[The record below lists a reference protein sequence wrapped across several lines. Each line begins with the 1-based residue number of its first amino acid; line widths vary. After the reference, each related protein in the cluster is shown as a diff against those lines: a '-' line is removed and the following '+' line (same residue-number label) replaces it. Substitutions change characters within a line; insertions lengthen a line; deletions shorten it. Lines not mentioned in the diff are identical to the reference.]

1 MFSRT
6 PIDSQ
11 RIRKITGSF
20 SWLDHRLLTGGFLA
34 AMQAEEMLLYFFLV
48 LVGDRQGLSFYG
60 YEKICA
66 LLHLDVDRLI
76 EARQGLIGKSLIAYD
91 QGLYQVLQLPA
102 TPVHQQGEALDV
114 RRLRCQELLSFADI
128 LQKIPT
134 LKGQKA

>member
-11 RIRKITGSF
+11 RIRKISGSF

-34 AMQAEEMLLYFFLV
+34 AMQAEEILLYFFLV

-102 TPVHQQGEALDV
+102 IPVHQQGEALDV

>member
-11 RIRKITGSF
+11 RIRKISGSF

-102 TPVHQQGEALDV
+102 IPVHQQGEALDV